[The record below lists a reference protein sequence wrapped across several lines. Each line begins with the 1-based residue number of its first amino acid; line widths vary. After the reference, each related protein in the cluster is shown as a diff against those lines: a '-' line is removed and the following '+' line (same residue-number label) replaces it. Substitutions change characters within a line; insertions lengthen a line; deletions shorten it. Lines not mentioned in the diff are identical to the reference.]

1 MNLGVDILGGCC
13 RIGPKEIKKIKSKVD
28 KLKLEKHNN
37 FSKQLNKLKAD
48 PIMKFLISKF
58 GKNID
63 MTDRYNPNF
72 SKAISDLIIEQQISF
87 KAAITIKKKFN
98 LLIENLTNNQIIKL
112 PAKHFQSI
120 GISKRKIEYI
130 KNVYKFFESEH
141 INITEMS
148 DEEVIKFLTQ
158 IKGVGKWTAEMFLIF
173 NLFRI
178 NIFSNKD
185 LALIN
190 SVKINYGIENLTEKK
205 LKKIVSSWEPY
216 KTIASLLL
224 WKSIEEKIFYK

>member
-1 MNLGVDILGGCC
+1 
-13 RIGPKEIKKIKSKVD
+13 
-28 KLKLEKHNN
+28 
-37 FSKQLNKLKAD
+37 
-48 PIMKFLISKF
+48 
-58 GKNID
+58 
-63 MTDRYNPNF
+63 
-72 SKAISDLIIEQQISF
+72 
-87 KAAITIKKKFN
+87 
-98 LLIENLTNNQIIKL
+98 
-112 PAKHFQSI
+112 
-120 GISKRKIEYI
+120 
-130 KNVYKFFESEH
+130 
-141 INITEMS
+141 MS
-148 DEEVIKFLTQ
+148 DEEVINLVNK

>member
-1 MNLGVDILGGCC
+1 MDFLSKKFKN
-13 RIGPKEIKKIKSKVD
+13 EITT
-28 KLKLEKHNN
+28 E
-37 FSKQLNKLKAD
+37 
-48 PIMKFLISKF
+48 
-58 GKNID
+58 
-63 MTDRYNPNF
+63 DRYDANF
-72 SKAISDLIIEQQISF
+72 SKAISLLIIEQQISF

-130 KNVYKFFESEH
+130 KNVYKFFKSEH